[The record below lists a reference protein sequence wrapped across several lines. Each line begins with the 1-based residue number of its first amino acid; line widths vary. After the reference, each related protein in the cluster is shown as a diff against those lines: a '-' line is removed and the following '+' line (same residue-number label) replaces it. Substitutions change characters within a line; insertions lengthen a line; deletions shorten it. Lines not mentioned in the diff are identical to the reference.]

1 MKIDTT
7 SFQSQAQRSNPLP
20 SKTIEKSAQPSEA
33 LSLSRVASE
42 MMATE
47 TPPVNSA
54 RIQEIKDAISQER
67 FRINPEAIA
76 SGLIETARDLV
87 NSQRK
92 A

>member
-1 MKIDTT
+1 MKIDT
-7 SFQSQAQRSNPLP
+7 SNFQGQAPRNGALP
-20 SKTIEKSAQPSEA
+20 PKTIEKPNQPAEA
-33 LSLSRVASE
+33 VSLSRAASE
-42 MMATE
+42 MMVTD
-47 TPPVNSA
+47 TPPVNTS
-54 RIQEIKDAISQER
+54 RIQEIKDAISQGR

>member
-7 SFQSQAQRSNPLP
+7 SFQSQVARNNALP
-20 SKTIEKSAQPSEA
+20 PKTIEKSAQQSEA
-33 LSLSRVASE
+33 VSLSRVASE
-42 MMATE
+42 MMVTDK
-47 TPPVNSA
+47 PPVNTS
-54 RIQEIKDAISQER
+54 RIQEIKDAISQGR

-76 SGLIETARDLV
+76 DGLIETARDLV